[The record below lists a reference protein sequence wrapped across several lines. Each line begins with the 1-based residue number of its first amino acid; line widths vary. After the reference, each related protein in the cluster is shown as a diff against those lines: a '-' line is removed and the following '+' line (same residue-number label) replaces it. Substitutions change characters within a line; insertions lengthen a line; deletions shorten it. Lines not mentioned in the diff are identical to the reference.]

1 MVQAFTHSPAVV
13 EADKGG
19 KFQLLNGSVTGE
31 FLELVS
37 SLVMTSR
44 LYVIWKLDSVF
55 PLDNDLFAHMISPSV

>member
-1 MVQAFTHSPAVV
+1 MVQAFTHSPAIV

-37 SLVMTSR
+37 SLVTMSC
-44 LYVIWKLDSVF
+44 LCVIWKLDSVF
-55 PLDNDLFAHMISPSV
+55 PLDSDLFARMISPSV